1 MNKYSFPGL
10 PRGIVV
16 AVLLALGGC
25 ASPPNGDA
33 PAQAPA
39 PAPTSAS
46 SAAAVPDVS
55 AEAEAAAAAN
65 RAEAIADINRDGRV
79 IQLGSFVEEAPVVEP
94 PANNV
99 DGKQVPVPHF
109 GVVLGWSEW
118 EALAARL
125 EAAHICFIIEPT
137 VRFAGQIGEQA
148 TMFFA
153 DPAGNMLEFKA
164 MRNPDQL
171 FAA

>member
-1 MNKYSFPGL
+1 MSQHPFHLAITVNDL
-10 PRGIVV
+10 V
-16 AVLLALGGC
+16 AAETFYGKVLGC
-25 ASPPNGDA
+25 AMGRRSDCWIDFNLYGHQLVCHLTEPHV
-33 PAQAPA
+33 AQ
-39 PAPTSAS
+39 
-46 SAAAVPDVS
+46 
-55 AEAEAAAAAN
+55 E
-65 RAEAIADINRDGRV
+65 
-79 IQLGSFVEEAPVVEP
+79 L

-99 DGKQVPVPHF
+99 DGHQVPVPHF

-125 EAAHICFIIEPT
+125 EAANIRFIIEPT

-164 MRNPDQL
+164 MRDPEQL

>member
-1 MNKYSFPGL
+1 MSNHPFHL
-10 PRGIVV
+10 AITVNDLV
-16 AVLLALGGC
+16 AAENFYGEILGC
-25 ASPPNGDA
+25 ARGRRSDCWIDFNLYGHQLVCHLTEGHV
-33 PAQAPA
+33 AQ
-39 PAPTSAS
+39 
-46 SAAAVPDVS
+46 
-55 AEAEAAAAAN
+55 E
-65 RAEAIADINRDGRV
+65 
-79 IQLGSFVEEAPVVEP
+79 L
-94 PANNV
+94 PANSV

-125 EAAHICFIIEPT
+125 RAANMRFIIEPT
-137 VRFAGQIGEQA
+137 VRFTGQIGEQA

-164 MRNPDQL
+164 MRDPDQL

>member
-1 MNKYSFPGL
+1 MSQHPFHLAITVNDL
-10 PRGIVV
+10 V
-16 AVLLALGGC
+16 AAENFYGKVLGCTMGRRSDCWIDFNLYGHQLVCHLAEC
-25 ASPPNGDA
+25 HVA
-33 PAQAPA
+33 P
-39 PAPTSAS
+39 
-46 SAAAVPDVS
+46 
-55 AEAEAAAAAN
+55 E
-65 RAEAIADINRDGRV
+65 
-79 IQLGSFVEEAPVVEP
+79 L

-125 EAAHICFIIEPT
+125 KAANICFIIEPT

-164 MRNPDQL
+164 MRDPDQL
-171 FAA
+171 FAV